1 MNDAMNILI
10 VEDDPAIRMGL
21 EEVLR
26 GEGYAV
32 LGLERG
38 DEVVERALAGFP
50 ADLILLDVM
59 LPGRNGYDCCRALRA
74 SGVGVPVLML
84 TAKGRE
90 ADKLTGFDC
99 GADDYVT
106 KPFGIKELAARVRAL
121 LRRARESGGK
131 ERDREA
137 GGVFRIGDNVVD
149 PVNHSIRLGEVV
161 TPLTPRECGL
171 LVHLQMH
178 RGRLLTRDE
187 LLTAV
192 WSVNAAAVTTRTLDQ
207 TVAQVRRKLGDAA
220 SQPRWILTVHGVG
233 YKLAAA

>member
-1 MNDAMNILI
+1 MNDAMKILI

-32 LGLERG
+32 MGLERG

-106 KPFGIKELAARVRAL
+106 KPFGIKELAARVKAL
-121 LRRARESGGK
+121 LRRARETGAK
-131 ERDREA
+131 EREREA
-137 GGVFRIGDNVVD
+137 GGVFRIGENVVD
-149 PVNHSIRLGEVV
+149 PVNHSIRMGEVV

-192 WSVNAAAVTTRTLDQ
+192 WSVNAAAVSTRTLDQ

-233 YKLAAA
+233 YKLAAE

>member
-38 DEVVERALAGFP
+38 DEVVERALAEFP

-121 LRRARESGGK
+121 LRRAKENGAK
-131 ERDREA
+131 EREREA
-137 GGVFRIGDNVVD
+137 GGVFRIGENVVD
-149 PVNHSIRLGEVV
+149 PVNHSIRMGEVV

-233 YKLAAA
+233 YKLAAE

>member
-1 MNDAMNILI
+1 MNDAMKILI

-26 GEGYAV
+26 GEGYEV

-59 LPGRNGYDCCRALRA
+59 LPGRNGYDCCRALRE

-121 LRRARESGGK
+121 LRRARENGAK
-131 ERDREA
+131 EREREA
-137 GGVFRIGDNVVD
+137 GGVFRIGENVID
-149 PVNHSIRLGEVV
+149 PVDHSIRIGEVV

-233 YKLAAA
+233 YKLAVE

>member
-1 MNDAMNILI
+1 MNDAMKILI

-38 DEVVERALAGFP
+38 DEVVERALTEFP

-131 ERDREA
+131 EREREA
-137 GGVFRIGDNVVD
+137 GGVFRIGENVVD
-149 PVNHSIRLGEVV
+149 PVNHSIRMGEVV

-233 YKLAAA
+233 YKLAAE

>member
-1 MNDAMNILI
+1 MNDAMKILI

-26 GEGYAV
+26 GEGYEV

-59 LPGRNGYDCCRALRA
+59 LPGRNGYDCCRALRE

-121 LRRARESGGK
+121 LRRARENGAK
-131 ERDREA
+131 EREREA
-137 GGVFRIGDNVVD
+137 GGVFRIGENVID
-149 PVNHSIRLGEVV
+149 PVDHSIRIGEVV

-233 YKLAAA
+233 YKLALE

>member
-233 YKLAAA
+233 YKLAAE

>member
-1 MNDAMNILI
+1 MNDAMKILI

-38 DEVVERALAGFP
+38 DEVVERALAEFP

-121 LRRARESGGK
+121 LRRARESGGR
-131 ERDREA
+131 EREREA
-137 GGVFRIGDNVVD
+137 GGVFRIGENVVD
-149 PVNHSIRLGEVV
+149 PVNHSIRMGEAV

-233 YKLAAA
+233 YKLAAE

>member
-1 MNDAMNILI
+1 MNHAMNILI

-38 DEVVERALAGFP
+38 DEVVERALAEFP

-121 LRRARESGGK
+121 LRRAREGGGK
-131 ERDREA
+131 EREREA
-137 GGVFRIGDNVVD
+137 GGVFRIGENVVD
-149 PVNHSIRLGEVV
+149 PVNHSIRMGEVV

-233 YKLAAA
+233 YKLAAE

>member
-1 MNDAMNILI
+1 M
-10 VEDDPAIRMGL
+10 
-21 EEVLR
+21 
-26 GEGYAV
+26 
-32 LGLERG
+32 
-38 DEVVERALAGFP
+38 
-50 ADLILLDVM
+50 
-59 LPGRNGYDCCRALRA
+59 
-74 SGVGVPVLML
+74 PVLML

-121 LRRARESGGK
+121 LRRAREGGGK
-131 ERDREA
+131 EREREA
-137 GGVFRIGDNVVD
+137 GGVFRIGENVVD
-149 PVNHSIRLGEVV
+149 PVNHSIRMGEVV

-233 YKLAAA
+233 YKLAAE

>member
-1 MNDAMNILI
+1 MNDAMKILI

-26 GEGYAV
+26 GEGYEV

-59 LPGRNGYDCCRALRA
+59 LPGRNGYDCCRALRE
-74 SGVGVPVLML
+74 SGVGVPVLIL

-121 LRRARESGGK
+121 LRRARENGAK
-131 ERDREA
+131 EREREA
-137 GGVFRIGDNVVD
+137 GGVFRIGENVID
-149 PVNHSIRLGEVV
+149 PVDHSIRIGEVV

-233 YKLAAA
+233 YKLAVE

>member
-1 MNDAMNILI
+1 MNDAMKILI

-26 GEGYAV
+26 GEGYEV

-59 LPGRNGYDCCRALRA
+59 LPGRNGYDCCRALRE

-121 LRRARESGGK
+121 LRRARENGAK
-131 ERDREA
+131 DREREA
-137 GGVFRIGDNVVD
+137 GGVFRIGENVID
-149 PVNHSIRLGEVV
+149 PVDHSIRIGEVV

-233 YKLAAA
+233 YKLAVE

>member
-1 MNDAMNILI
+1 MNDAMKILI

-38 DEVVERALAGFP
+38 DEVVERALAEFP

-121 LRRARESGGK
+121 LRRARESGGR
-131 ERDREA
+131 EREREA
-137 GGVFRIGDNVVD
+137 GGVFRIGENVVD
-149 PVNHSIRLGEVV
+149 PVNYSIRMGEAV

-233 YKLAAA
+233 YKLAAE

>member
-1 MNDAMNILI
+1 
-10 VEDDPAIRMGL
+10 MGL

-233 YKLAAA
+233 YKLAAE

>member
-1 MNDAMNILI
+1 MNDAMKILI

-26 GEGYAV
+26 GEGYEV

-121 LRRARESGGK
+121 LRRARENGAK
-131 ERDREA
+131 EREREA
-137 GGVFRIGDNVVD
+137 GGVFRIGENVID
-149 PVNHSIRLGEVV
+149 PVDHSIRIGEVV

-192 WSVNAAAVTTRTLDQ
+192 WSVNAAAVSTRTLDQ

-233 YKLAAA
+233 YKLAAE

>member
-1 MNDAMNILI
+1 MNDAMKILI

-26 GEGYAV
+26 GEGYEV

-38 DEVVERALAGFP
+38 DEVVERALTEFP

-74 SGVGVPVLML
+74 AGMRVPVLIL

-106 KPFGIKELAARVRAL
+106 KPFGIRELAARVRAL
-121 LRRARESGGK
+121 LRRAREPVGR
-131 ERDREA
+131 ERET

-149 PVNHSIRLGEVV
+149 PVNHSIRMGEVV
-161 TPLTPRECGL
+161 TSLTPRECGL

-187 LLTAV
+187 LLRAV

-233 YKLAAA
+233 YKLAAE

>member
-1 MNDAMNILI
+1 MNDAMKILI

-26 GEGYAV
+26 GEGYEV

-121 LRRARESGGK
+121 LRRARENGAK
-131 ERDREA
+131 EREREA
-137 GGVFRIGDNVVD
+137 GGVFRIGENVID
-149 PVNHSIRLGEVV
+149 PVDHSIRIGEVV

-233 YKLAAA
+233 YKLAVE

>member
-1 MNDAMNILI
+1 MNDAMKILI

-21 EEVLR
+21 EEVLH

-38 DEVVERALAGFP
+38 DEVVERALAEFP

-106 KPFGIKELAARVRAL
+106 KPFGIRELAARVKAL
-121 LRRARESGGK
+121 LRRARETGAK
-131 ERDREA
+131 EREREA
-137 GGVFRIGDNVVD
+137 GGVFRIGENVVD
-149 PVNHSIRLGEVV
+149 PVNHSIRMGEVV

-233 YKLAAA
+233 YKLAAE

>member
-1 MNDAMNILI
+1 MNDAMKILI

-38 DEVVERALAGFP
+38 DEVVERALAEFP

-106 KPFGIKELAARVRAL
+106 KPFGIKELAARVRAW
-121 LRRARESGGK
+121 LRRAREGGGK
-131 ERDREA
+131 EREREA
-137 GGVFRIGDNVVD
+137 GGVFRIGENVVD
-149 PVNHSIRLGEVV
+149 PVNHSIRMGEVV

-233 YKLAAA
+233 YKLAAE

>member
-1 MNDAMNILI
+1 MNDAMKILI

-38 DEVVERALAGFP
+38 DEVVERALTEFP

-74 SGVGVPVLML
+74 AGMRVPVLML

-131 ERDREA
+131 EREREA

-149 PVNHSIRLGEVV
+149 PVNHSIRVGEVV

-233 YKLAAA
+233 YKLAAE

>member
-1 MNDAMNILI
+1 MNDAMKILI

-26 GEGYAV
+26 GEGYEV

-59 LPGRNGYDCCRALRA
+59 LPGRNGYDCCRALRE

-121 LRRARESGGK
+121 LRRARENVAK
-131 ERDREA
+131 EREREA
-137 GGVFRIGDNVVD
+137 GGVFRIGENVID
-149 PVNHSIRLGEVV
+149 PVDHSIRIGEVV

-233 YKLAAA
+233 YKLAVE